1 MIFTLKKRDVNKGI
15 TMDITTL
22 FFLWTKNA
30 LWDVIQWTLSFP
42 FNLEFLTVDACL
54 ARYYKIMVSTP
65 FLSLLQNNGEY
76 SVFVYVRFYVYC
88 LPKCKKYICY
98 KLSIEKQC
106 TDIDARGLDL

>member
-65 FLSLLQNNGEY
+65 FLFTC
-76 SVFVYVRFYVYC
+76 VFM
-88 LPKCKKYICY
+88 
-98 KLSIEKQC
+98 C
-106 TDIDARGLDL
+106 TAYLNARNTFVISFPSKNSALTSMPEA